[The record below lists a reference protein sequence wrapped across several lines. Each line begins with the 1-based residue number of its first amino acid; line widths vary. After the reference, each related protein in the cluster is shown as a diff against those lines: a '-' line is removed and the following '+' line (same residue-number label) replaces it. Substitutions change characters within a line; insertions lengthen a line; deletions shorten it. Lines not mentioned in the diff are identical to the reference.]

1 MPANLKFNAS
11 RAIDMD
17 FLPDISKGI
26 NFGKI
31 YESIPKKPI
40 AIGLITLVIIAIIV
54 FVVLPYFGL
63 AVPDIKMVSGTEY
76 ISNEEGQII
85 VRLQDSQNNPINDA
99 SCLVSLLYPDK
110 SYFFIDTPMQ
120 RTTVPGN
127 YYHSF
132 LTPATNGIYE
142 ESINCT
148 LIRNNAPVVLHVS
161 SSFHVS
167 AGLNLIVEVSRS
179 QREQFTQMVADFNAT
194 NARLNAL
201 QRYVDTNL
209 NQTVMQVQQQVKD
222 VNATLQ
228 NSTAQMNATLQ
239 ASTQQL
245 QDQVIQT
252 MQSNFSKL
260 YEKFRQSSV
269 ATATIFND
277 QNQ

>member
-1 MPANLKFNAS
+1 MPNSQRGL
-11 RAIDMD
+11 DLGGLYD
-17 FLPDISKGI
+17 
-26 NFGKI
+26 
-31 YESIPKKPI
+31 SIPKKPI
-40 AIGLITLVIIAIIV
+40 AAIIIIIVVIALVI
-54 FVVLPYFGL
+54 FVVLPMFGV
-63 AVPDIKMVSGTEY
+63 AIPDIKMVSGTEY

-85 VRLQDSQNNPINDA
+85 VRLQDSLNNPINDA
-99 SCLVSLLYPDK
+99 NCLVSLLYPDK
-110 SYFFIDTPMQ
+110 SFVFIDFPMQ

-127 YYHSF
+127 YYYSF
-132 LTPATNGIYE
+132 MTPATNGIYE

-148 LIRNNAPVVLHVS
+148 LVRDNTPTALHIS

-179 QREQFTQMVADFNAT
+179 QREQFDRMVADFNAT
-194 NARLNAL
+194 NERLNAL
-201 QRYVDTNL
+201 QHYVDTNL
-209 NQTVMQVQQQVKD
+209 NETVLQVQQQVSD

-228 NSTAQMNATLQ
+228 NSTEQMNAVLQ

-245 QDQVIQT
+245 QAQVTQM
-252 MQSNFSKL
+252 MQDNFSKL